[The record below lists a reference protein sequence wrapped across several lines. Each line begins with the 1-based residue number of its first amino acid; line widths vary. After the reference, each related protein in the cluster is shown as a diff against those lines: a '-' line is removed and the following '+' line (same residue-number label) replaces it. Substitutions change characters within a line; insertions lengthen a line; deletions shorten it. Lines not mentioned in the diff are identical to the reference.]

1 MPGTR
6 MLATSS
12 SWENMISAQS
22 ANANRGAFRRNGS
35 ISRKAQ
41 KFVDN
46 RNIPKMQAG
55 AHFRLLRKI
64 QTFPRN
70 QTRKPSAFHGTR
82 YVSHQMSTLCPSPP
96 FRKLWRYPPH
106 LENLWEDGA
115 FPRNKGVEISQLL
128 SVEKDELPA
137 KTRIS
142 RPLRIVGETWA
153 EESALCGTDVRSRC
167 FLRRKRDGD
176 RLVQEPKI

>member
-1 MPGTR
+1 
-6 MLATSS
+6 
-12 SWENMISAQS
+12 
-22 ANANRGAFRRNGS
+22 
-35 ISRKAQ
+35 
-41 KFVDN
+41 
-46 RNIPKMQAG
+46 MQAG

-115 FPRNKGVEISQLL
+115 FPRNKGVEI
-128 SVEKDELPA
+128 KPA
-137 KTRIS
+137 AFRGKGRTS
-142 RPLRIVGETWA
+142 RKNSNFSAPSHCWRNVG
-153 EESALCGTDVRSRC
+153 
-167 FLRRKRDGD
+167 RRKRSLRNRRALALFSPQKAGWGQVGAGAQDLDLG
-176 RLVQEPKI
+176 RHQLRPAPLSAERA